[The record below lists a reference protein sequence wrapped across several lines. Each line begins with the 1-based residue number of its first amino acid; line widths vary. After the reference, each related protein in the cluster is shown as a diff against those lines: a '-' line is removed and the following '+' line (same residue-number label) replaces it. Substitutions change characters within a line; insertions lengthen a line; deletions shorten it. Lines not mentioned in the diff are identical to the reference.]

1 MASIINAATS
11 GGLVTTADTSG
22 VLQLQTAG
30 TTAVTVDASQRVA
43 FVAGTAAL
51 PALTTTGDTNTGI
64 FFPAADTIAFSEGG
78 AEAMRIDASGL
89 LGIGTTS
96 PSSFS
101 TFPSKLV
108 VGSGSGT
115 ESITIYSGTASEG
128 NLIFADG
135 TAGTAQYMGLV
146 RYDHADNGLKFYT
159 NGGTLRTTI
168 NSSGGLKTQNTIGVG
183 DATPSTSGAGITFP
197 ATQSASSDANTLDD
211 YEEGTWTPSVG
222 GTATYSSRTGTYT
235 KIGRQVTAWFDV
247 TILLIGTGGGSLS
260 GLPFTNTSSLPG
272 VGGIG
277 YFSSLVSSFVI
288 INPIV
293 PGSGVIVTFETATA
307 AAATLGDN
315 QNIWANSSRCLG
327 FVTYHV

>member
-1 MASIINAATS
+1 MSSIVIA
-11 GGLVTTADTSG
+11 GDTSG
-22 VLQLQTAG
+22 SVTLQAPAVAGSTVITLPSTSTTLVSSQWTTTGSDIYYNTGNVAIGTSTPNTWTNRAFQVGTTAAIVASDAVFVDLGYNLSANYNYKVTDFASFYRQQSGEHRFFTAPSGTAG
-30 TTAVTVDASQRVA
+30 NAISFTTAVTIN
-43 FVAGTAAL
+43 AA
-51 PALTTTGDTNTGI
+51 
-64 FFPAADTIAFSEGG
+64 
-78 AEAMRIDASGL
+78 
-89 LGIGTTS
+89 
-96 PSSFS
+96 
-101 TFPSKLV
+101 
-108 VGSGSGT
+108 
-115 ESITIYSGTASEG
+115 
-128 NLIFADG
+128 
-135 TAGTAQYMGLV
+135 
-146 RYDHADNGLKFYT
+146 
-159 NGGTLRTTI
+159 
-168 NSSGGLKTQNTIGVG
+168 GGLKTLNTVSVG
-183 DATPSTSGAGITFP
+183 NATPSTSGAGITFP

>member
-1 MASIINAATS
+1 MSSIVIA
-11 GGLVTTADTSG
+11 GDTSG
-22 VLQLQTAG
+22 SVTLQAP
-30 TTAVTVDASQRVA
+30 A
-43 FVAGTAAL
+43 VAG
-51 PALTTTGDTNTGI
+51 
-64 FFPAADTIAFSEGG
+64 
-78 AEAMRIDASGL
+78 
-89 LGIGTTS
+89 
-96 PSSFS
+96 S
-101 TFPSKLV
+101 TV
-108 VGSGSGT
+108 
-115 ESITIYSGTASEG
+115 IT
-128 NLIFADG
+128 L
-135 TAGTAQYMGLV
+135 
-146 RYDHADNGLKFYT
+146 
-159 NGGTLRTTI
+159 
-168 NSSGGLKTQNTIGVG
+168 
-183 DATPSTSGAGITFP
+183 PSTSTTLVSSQWTTSGSNIYYDAGPVGFVGNPLGGNGGVFKSIELGSSGTNTTTLFTQTNAAAGGITVGSYLTSSNTSLNNAYSGQQPTRLYMNDGAFQFLNAAAGATGSSVSFTEQLRLNKTGALVLAGGSTSATGVGIAFP

-288 INPIV
+288 VNPIV